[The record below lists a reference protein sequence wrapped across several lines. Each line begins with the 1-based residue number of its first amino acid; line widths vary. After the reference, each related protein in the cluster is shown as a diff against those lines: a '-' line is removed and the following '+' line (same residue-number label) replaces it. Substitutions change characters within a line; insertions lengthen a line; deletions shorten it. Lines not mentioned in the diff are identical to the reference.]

1 MKELLPLNVG
11 WLFRCRFSVGCITE
25 SLTTNIIAQ
34 HPGISEKQKRHWEVH
49 KSKMTYHLGYLYKI
63 KSNFKF

>member
-1 MKELLPLNVG
+1 MINLWPTACKQRYYIKFWGNVLQMKELLPLNVE

-34 HPGISEKQKRHWEVH
+34 YPGISEKQKRH
-49 KSKMTYHLGYLYKI
+49 
-63 KSNFKF
+63 